1 MAAFNHLKSLVFD
14 QDLNTTLL
22 MPIIF
27 ISPLISPL
35 ILCYIFWKLKTPS
48 YVCLGGFSDLVYLT
62 MGQLYSGA
70 CLIIKQLTCGDGLQV
85 VVVK

>member
-1 MAAFNHLKSLVFD
+1 MMQLGKYRQHAANFAITNLMR
-14 QDLNTTLL
+14 LL
-22 MPIIF
+22 RTPK
-27 ISPLISPL
+27 
-35 ILCYIFWKLKTPS
+35 ILLCA
-48 YVCLGGFSDLVYLT
+48 CLGGFSDLVYLT